1 MLILKATSQT
11 CLEGKVKQYTK
22 ALGRAPA
29 WSLSH
34 VQLSAAPWT
43 VARQAP
49 LTMGFSRQ
57 KYWKGLPCPS
67 SGNLHNP
74 GPEHKSLPSPELAG
88 RFFTSVLVSLT
99 ASKVF
104 KMIKI
109 ATFSVSLYTDVSNSL
124 QPMDWGPPGSSVR
137 GIFQARALEWG
148 AISFSNTFLRWFHLS
163 PSLGSIEMWRAQKPH
178 LHPDLSPKL

>member
-1 MLILKATSQT
+1 MFRRESKTIHTSTCACT
-11 CLEGKVKQYTK
+11 CLVSKSCPT
-22 ALGRAPA
+22 LC
-29 WSLSH
+29 SSMDC
-34 VQLSAAPWT
+34 

-57 KYWKGLPCPS
+57 KYWRGLPCPS
-67 SGNLHNP
+67 SGNLPDP

-109 ATFSVSLYTDVSNSL
+109 ATFSVSLYTDVSDSL
-124 QPMDWGPPGSSVR
+124 QPHGLGAPRLLGPWDFPGKSTGV
-137 GIFQARALEWG
+137 GCH
-148 AISFSNTFLRWFHLS
+148 FLLQYLS
-163 PSLGSIEMWRAQKPH
+163 
-178 LHPDLSPKL
+178 

>member
-1 MLILKATSQT
+1 MLILKATLQT
-11 CLEGKVKQYTK
+11 CLEGKVKQHTQ
-22 ALGRAPA
+22 ALARAPA
-29 WSLSH
+29 WSLSR

-57 KYWKGLPCPS
+57 KYWRGLPCPS
-67 SGNLHNP
+67 SGNLPDP

-109 ATFSVSLYTDVSNSL
+109 ATFSVSLYTDVSDSL
-124 QPMDWGPPGSSVR
+124 QPHGLGAPRLLGPWDFPGKSTGV
-137 GIFQARALEWG
+137 GCH
-148 AISFSNTFLRWFHLS
+148 FLLQYLS
-163 PSLGSIEMWRAQKPH
+163 
-178 LHPDLSPKL
+178 